1 MFFDTFVT
9 TTILQW
15 THPHTES
22 SKPKSRGFSIN
33 IGITLPPCGNV
44 CYCINL
50 SYFLFFSCISL
61 NVTMTKPSNHNLP

>member
-1 MFFDTFVT
+1 MFLVVFFDTFVT

-15 THPHTES
+15 THPRTES
-22 SKPKSRGFSIN
+22 SKSKSRGFTIN

-50 SYFLFFSCISL
+50 SFPFFF
-61 NVTMTKPSNHNLP
+61 

>member
-1 MFFDTFVT
+1 MFLVVFFDTFVT

-22 SKPKSRGFSIN
+22 SKPKSRGFTIN

-50 SYFLFFSCISL
+50 SFPSFFFRVAFL
-61 NVTMTKPSNHNLP
+61 